1 MFASSVSVYLMEI
14 SGCRFSSSRVVSTQ
28 MFPEL
33 TMKVMVHENETYK
46 KVTRP
51 CPQTHHLLG
60 AQAAAKLVKLDVF
73 QAQKDIEGSS
83 SGWFGGVSS
92 TTVFLTASELQYLQL
107 TPVHKDLQ

>member
-14 SGCRFSSSRVVSTQ
+14 SGCLFSSSRVVSTQ
-28 MFPEL
+28 MLPEL
-33 TMKVMVHENETYK
+33 TMRVMVHENETYK
-46 KVTRP
+46 KVTRLRL
-51 CPQTHHLLG
+51 QTHHLLG

-73 QAQKDIEGSS
+73 QAQKDIEAGGSGS
-83 SGWFGGVSS
+83 FGGVSS